1 MASRNN
7 ILVVEDDKLLSDL
20 LLRKLGGGSYHVM
33 HARTG
38 EEALELL
45 KNEKPDVILLDIL
58 LPGVDGFE
66 VLKQV
71 KGSPLLKKIPVIVL
85 SNLGQESDLAKGKE
99 LGAKKFLI
107 KATLTL
113 DDVVRVI
120 ESELSAKPEEEPASA
135 TPQAGAPADS
145 A

>member
-20 LLRKLGGGSYHVM
+20 LLRKLGGSSYYVM

-38 EEALELL
+38 EEALEIL
-45 KNEKPDVILLDIL
+45 KDNKPDVILLDIL

-66 VLKQV
+66 VLRQV
-71 KGSPLLKKIPVIVL
+71 KSSPILKQIPVIVL
-85 SNLGQESDLAKGKE
+85 SNLGQESDLEKGKE

-113 DDVVRVI
+113 DDVVRTI
-120 ESELSAKPEEEPASA
+120 ESELSAQSEEMPAETDSKA
-135 TPQAGAPADS
+135 LRDS